1 MVKKRADN
9 ILLLICLVIG
19 IIPVFYYLN
28 NNYFFYPDGASIVIN
43 NKDSELDSDIEI
55 SIDGTNNTFQ
65 LYKNNKIKK
74 GTTTD
79 TVSLDDLNETGTLVM
94 SIGTDKKYIV
104 SNITADTNQVI
115 LIATVTSLDTKKN
128 QVTIDFKGKKDNV
141 KFSSTI
147 TFNLPE

>member
-9 ILLLICLVIG
+9 ILLLICLIIG

-28 NNYFFYPDGASIVIN
+28 NNYFFYPEGASLVIN

-55 SIDGTNNTFQ
+55 AIDGTNNTFQ